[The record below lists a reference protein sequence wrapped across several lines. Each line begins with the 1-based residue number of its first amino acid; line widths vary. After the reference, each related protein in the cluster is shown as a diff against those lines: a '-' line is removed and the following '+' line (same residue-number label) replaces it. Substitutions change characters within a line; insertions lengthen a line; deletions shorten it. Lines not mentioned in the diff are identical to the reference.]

1 MERRIRKMSLR
12 KRIAAA
18 VVAAALAVGAAGPI
32 VAGPAQD
39 DAAVE
44 TLAAKG
50 KTQLTSY
57 TPSSYRMGGS
67 WS

>member
-1 MERRIRKMSLR
+1 MERRIKKMSLR

-32 VAGPAQD
+32 VASPAQD

-44 TLAAKG
+44 TLAAGKG
-50 KTQLTSY
+50 KLVSYITTSY
-57 TPSSYRMGGS
+57 KMGGS